1 MLLLAK
7 VMKITESKEQT
18 QSIFGAPIISART
31 WVFHFLGGV
40 KLKAK
45 GLILVG
51 AESSNPHK

>member
-1 MLLLAK
+1 MHLLAK
-7 VMKITESKEQT
+7 VMKITESQEQM
-18 QSIFGAPIISART
+18 QSIFGAPIISL
-31 WVFHFLGGV
+31 FGGL

>member
-1 MLLLAK
+1 MHLLAK

-18 QSIFGAPIISART
+18 QSIFGAPIISAWA
-31 WVFHFLGGV
+31 WVFHLFGGL